1 MRLTAGT
8 RLGAYSI
15 QSALGAGGMGE
26 VYLARDINLA
36 RDVAIKVLPE
46 AFSHDDERL
55 ARFEREARTLAA
67 LNHPNIAIVHGLE
80 TVPLPDAGHIR
91 ALVMELVDGPTLA
104 ELIGGLSVDE
114 ALRLARQ
121 IAEGLEA
128 AHEQGIVHRD
138 LKPANIKV
146 RPDGTVKVLDFGL
159 AKAAEPAGAI
169 SPGLSLSPTI
179 TSPAMTAAGLILGTA
194 AYMSPEQAKGREA
207 DKRSDVWSFGAVLYE
222 MLTAR
227 RAFDGDDVSD
237 TMASVLKSEPDWSTV
252 PADVP
257 PAVVSLMKGC
267 LVKDR
272 RQRVSDISIAK
283 FVLKD
288 LSTMGVVGSAVVPV
302 APVAGRSRWTQ
313 VLVITIAV
321 VSTALIVGFVMRRMQ
336 PVVPPVTVA
345 RFSLIPEGPFTSA
358 VQQLVAISP
367 DGTTIAY
374 NASGRLRV
382 RSLGDAESRA
392 ITEADTIALNPV
404 FSPDNTAIAFTS
416 FSNTGLAL
424 RRIPAVGGTAATVA
438 SFPSIT
444 NFSGISWSPEG
455 ILVGVTGAGGGIL
468 KVSSGGGTPERIVA
482 VDGDQIAHGPQMLPD
497 GRTVLFTLAKAV
509 GDDRWDKAQ
518 IVAQSLVDG
527 TRHVLLEGGSDAR
540 YLESGHL
547 LYAVGGTIFAVP
559 FDAATLTIKGP
570 AVPAVVGV
578 RRAVGGTSGGAH
590 LAVSAAGTLI
600 YLPGPA
606 GAYSTGGTLVL
617 GDGRSDPTPLKVPV
631 GIYAHPRVSPDGR
644 LLAVSRSEAG
654 SPDIWTY
661 DLSGGAEMQ
670 RLTFGGRSR
679 FPIWSADSRR
689 VTYQSIQDRG
699 IWWEAVDGGTP
710 ERLTTPRENE
720 EHTPESWSPDG
731 SRLLFA
737 VRKAS
742 VNSLWVLTMDD
753 RKTMPVGQI
762 QSAESLSATFSP
774 DGRWIAYASTERS
787 GGVLSPNRGVFV
799 EPFPP
804 TGAKRQAPK
813 RLLDYH
819 PRWAPDGKGLWYVP
833 GAARPLVLVPL
844 GLQPSIVFGMPA
856 EMTRAPIPGMLSLDV
871 RGYDV
876 LLDGRIVSVSSNTAA
891 ATGFPLEFRVVLNWF
906 EELKRLAPAK

>member
-26 VYLARDINLA
+26 VYLARDTNLA
-36 RDVAIKVLPE
+36 RDVAVKVLPE
-46 AFSHDDERL
+46 AFAHDVERL

-67 LNHPNIAIVHGLE
+67 LNHPNIAIVYGLE
-80 TVPLPDAGHIR
+80 SVALTDSEQLR

-104 ELIGGLSVDE
+104 ELIGALSVPE
-114 ALRLARQ
+114 ALHLARQ

-222 MLTAR
+222 MLTGR

-237 TMASVLKSEPDWSTV
+237 TMASVLKSEPDWSNV
-252 PADVP
+252 PSDVP

-272 RQRVSDISIAK
+272 RHRVSDMSIAK

-288 LSTMGVVGSAVVPV
+288 LSAMGVVGNAA
-302 APVAGRSRWTQ
+302 APVAAAASRSRWTQ
-313 VLVITIAV
+313 VLAIAIAV
-321 VSTALIVGFVMRRMQ
+321 VSTALIVGSVMWRMR
-336 PVVPPVTVA
+336 PAVPTVTVA
-345 RFSLIPEGPFTSA
+345 RFSLMPEGPFTSA

-367 DGTTIAY
+367 DGTRIAY
-374 NASGRLRV
+374 NAGGRLHV
-382 RSLGDAESRA
+382 RALHEEASRA
-392 ITEADTIALNPV
+392 ITDVDTIALNPV
-404 FSPDNTAIAFTS
+404 FSPDNTAIAFTT
-416 FSNTGLAL
+416 FSSSGLTL
-424 RRIPAVGGTAATVA
+424 KRIPAVGGTAATVA
-438 SFPSIT
+438 SFPNNT
-444 NFSGISWSPEG
+444 NFSGISWSREG
-455 ILVGVTGAGGGIL
+455 ILLAVTGAGGGVL
-468 KVSSGGGTPERIVA
+468 KVSRDGGNPERVIA
-482 VDGDQIAHGPQMLPD
+482 VDADQIVHGPQMLPD
-497 GRTVLFTLAKAV
+497 GRTVLFTLANAV

-518 IVAQSLVDG
+518 IVAQSLADG
-527 TRHVLLEGGSDAR
+527 TRRVLLEGGSDAR

-547 LYAVGGTIFAVP
+547 IYAVGGTIFVVP
-559 FDAATLTIKGP
+559 FDAATLTIKGS
-570 AVPAVVGV
+570 AVPAIVGV

-590 LAVSAAGTLI
+590 MAVSASGTLV

-606 GAYSTGGTLVL
+606 TAYSTGGTLVI
-617 GDGRSDPTPLKVPV
+617 GDGRSEPTPLKVPA

-644 LLAVSRSEAG
+644 LLAVSRSESG

-661 DLSGGAEMQ
+661 ELSGGAEMQ

-679 FPIWSADSRR
+679 YPIWSADSRR

-710 ERLTTPRENE
+710 ERLTTPLENE
-720 EHTPESWSPDG
+720 EHVPESWSPDG

-737 VRKAS
+737 VRKGS
-742 VNSLWVLTMDD
+742 MNSLWVSTLAD
-753 RKTMPVGQI
+753 RKTMPIGQI

-774 DGRWIAYASTERS
+774 DGRWIAYASSERG

-819 PRWAPDGKGLWYVP
+819 PRWAPDGNGIWYVP
-833 GAARPLVLVPL
+833 GAARPLILVPL
-844 GLQPSIVFGMPA
+844 RLQPSIVFGMPA
-856 EMTRAPIPGMLSLDV
+856 EMTRAPLPGLLSLDV

-876 LLDGRIVSVSSNTAA
+876 LPDGRIVSVSSSAA
-891 ATGFPLEFRVVLNWF
+891 GATGFPLEFRVVLNWF

>member
-1 MRLTAGT
+1 
-8 RLGAYSI
+8 
-15 QSALGAGGMGE
+15 
-26 VYLARDINLA
+26 
-36 RDVAIKVLPE
+36 
-46 AFSHDDERL
+46 
-55 ARFEREARTLAA
+55 
-67 LNHPNIAIVHGLE
+67 
-80 TVPLPDAGHIR
+80 
-91 ALVMELVDGPTLA
+91 
-104 ELIGGLSVDE
+104 
-114 ALRLARQ
+114 
-121 IAEGLEA
+121 
-128 AHEQGIVHRD
+128 
-138 LKPANIKV
+138 
-146 RPDGTVKVLDFGL
+146 
-159 AKAAEPAGAI
+159 
-169 SPGLSLSPTI
+169 
-179 TSPAMTAAGLILGTA
+179 
-194 AYMSPEQAKGREA
+194 MSPEQAKGRGA

-222 MLTAR
+222 MLTGR

-237 TMASVLKSEPDWSTV
+237 TIASLLRSEPDWSIV

-272 RQRVSDISIAK
+272 RERVSDIAIAK

-288 LSTMGVVGSAVVPV
+288 LSAMGVVGSAVVPV

-313 VLVITIAV
+313 VLAIAIAV
-321 VSTALIVGFVMRRMQ
+321 VSTAVIVGFVMWRMQ
-336 PVVPPVTVA
+336 PAVSPVTVA

-367 DGTTIAY
+367 DGNRIAY

-382 RSLGDAESRA
+382 RSLGEVESRA
-392 ITEADTIALNPV
+392 LTDVDTIALNPA

-416 FSNTGLAL
+416 FSNAGLAL
-424 RRIPAVGGTAATVA
+424 RRVPAVGGTVTTVA

-444 NFSGISWSPEG
+444 NFSGISWSREG
-455 ILVGVTGAGGGIL
+455 ILMGVTGAGGGIL
-468 KVSSGGGTPERIVA
+468 KVSGDGGTPERIVA

-518 IVAQSLVDG
+518 IVAQSLADG

-570 AVPAVVGV
+570 AVPAIVGV

-590 LAVSAAGTLI
+590 LAVSASGTLT

-606 GAYSTGGTLVL
+606 AAFSTGGTLVI
-617 GDGRSDPTPLKVPV
+617 GDGRSDPTPLKVPA

-644 LLAVSRSEAG
+644 LLAVSRSDAG

-661 DLSGGAEMQ
+661 ELSGGAEMQ

-699 IWWEAVDGGTP
+699 IWWVAVDGGTP
-710 ERLTTPRENE
+710 ERLTTPLENE
-720 EHTPESWSPDG
+720 EHVPESWSPDG

-742 VNSLWVLTMDD
+742 VNSLWVLTMAD
-753 RKTMPVGQI
+753 RKTMP
-762 QSAESLSATFSP
+762 S
-774 DGRWIAYASTERS
+774 GRSSR
-787 GGVLSPNRGVFV
+787 PNR
-799 EPFPP
+799 
-804 TGAKRQAPK
+804 
-813 RLLDYH
+813 
-819 PRWAPDGKGLWYVP
+819 
-833 GAARPLVLVPL
+833 
-844 GLQPSIVFGMPA
+844 
-856 EMTRAPIPGMLSLDV
+856 
-871 RGYDV
+871 
-876 LLDGRIVSVSSNTAA
+876 
-891 ATGFPLEFRVVLNWF
+891 
-906 EELKRLAPAK
+906 

>member
-1 MRLTAGT
+1 MRLTAGAQ
-8 RLGAYSI
+8 LGSYHI

-26 VYLARDINLA
+26 VYLARDTNLG

-46 AFSHDDERL
+46 AFADDAERL
-55 ARFEREARTLAA
+55 ARFEREARTLAS

-80 TVPLPDAGHIR
+80 RVPTGSGHFR
-91 ALVMELVDGPTLA
+91 ALVMELVEGPTLA
-104 ELIGGLSVDE
+104 ELISDLSLND
-114 ALRLARQ
+114 ALSIARQ

-128 AHEQGIVHRD
+128 AHEQGIIHRD

-159 AKAAEPAGAI
+159 AKVSEPAAAM
-169 SPGLSLSPTI
+169 SSSQSMSPTI
-179 TSPAMTAAGLILGTA
+179 TTPAMTAAGLILGTA
-194 AYMSPEQAKGREA
+194 AYMSPEQAKAREA
-207 DKRSDVWSFGAVLYE
+207 DKRSDVWSFGAVLFE
-222 MLTAR
+222 MLTGR
-227 RAFDGDDVSD
+227 RAFAGEDVSD
-237 TMASVLKSEPDWSTV
+237 TLASVLKSEPDWSIV

-272 RQRVSDISIAK
+272 RQRVSDISTAK

-288 LSTMGVVGSAVVPV
+288 LSGMGIVGSAGVPV
-302 APVAGRSRWTQ
+302 APLAGRSRWTQ
-313 VLVITIAV
+313 VLAIAIAV
-321 VSTALIVGFVMRRMQ
+321 VSTAVIVGFVMWRMQ
-336 PVVPPVTVA
+336 PAVPPATVA

-367 DGTTIAY
+367 DGTRIAY
-374 NASGRLRV
+374 NAGGRLRV
-382 RSLGDAESRA
+382 RSLGEVESRA
-392 ITEADTIALNPV
+392 LTDADTIALNPAY
-404 FSPDNTAIAFTS
+404 SPDNTAIAFTS
-416 FSNTGLAL
+416 FSNAGLAL
-424 RRIPAVGGTAATVA
+424 RRVPAVGGTVTTVA

-444 NFSGISWSPEG
+444 NFSGISWSQEG
-455 ILVGVTGAGGGIL
+455 ILMGVTGAGGGIL
-468 KVSSGGGTPERIVA
+468 KVSAGGGTPERIVA

-497 GRTVLFTLAKAV
+497 GRTVLFTLANAV
-509 GDDRWDKAQ
+509 GDDRWDKAR
-518 IVAQSLVDG
+518 IVAQSLGDG
-527 TRHVLLEGGSDAR
+527 TRHTLLEGGSDAR
-540 YLESGHL
+540 YVESGHL

-570 AVPAVVGV
+570 AVPAIVGV
-578 RRAVGGTSGGAH
+578 RRAVGGTSGGAQ
-590 LAVSAAGTLI
+590 LAVSASGTLI

-606 GAYSTGGTLVL
+606 AAYSTGGTLVI
-617 GDGRSDPTPLKVPV
+617 GDGRSDPTPLKVPD

-644 LLAVSRSEAG
+644 LLAVSRSDAG

-661 DLSGGAEMQ
+661 ELSGGAEMQ

-679 FPIWSADSRR
+679 FPIWSADSHR
-689 VTYQSIQDRG
+689 VTYQSMRDRG

-710 ERLTTPRENE
+710 ERLTTPLENE
-720 EHTPESWSPDG
+720 EHVPESWSPDG

-737 VRKAS
+737 VQKGL
-742 VNSLWVLTMDD
+742 VNSLWVLTMAD
-753 RKTMPVGQI
+753 RKTMPIGQI
-762 QSAESLSATFSP
+762 QSAESLSVTFSP

-787 GGVLSPNRGVFV
+787 GGVVSPNRGVFV

-819 PRWAPDGKGLWYVP
+819 PRWAPDGNGIWYVP
-833 GAARPLVLVPL
+833 GAARPLVLVPIR
-844 GLQPSIVFGMPA
+844 LQPSIVFGMPA
-856 EMTRAPIPGMLSLDV
+856 EMTRAPLPGMLSLDV

-876 LLDGRIVSVSSNTAA
+876 LPDGRIVSVSRTTAGA
-891 ATGFPLEFRVVLNWF
+891 AEFPLEFRVVLNWF
-906 EELKRLAPAK
+906 EELKRLAPSK

>member
-26 VYLARDINLA
+26 VYLARDTNLA

-46 AFSHDDERL
+46 AFAHDAERL

-80 TVPLPDAGHIR
+80 SVLIDSGHVR

-104 ELIGGLSVDE
+104 ELIGTLSVLE
-114 ALRLARQ
+114 ALHLARQ

-146 RPDGTVKVLDFGL
+146 RPDDTVKVLDFGL

-222 MLTAR
+222 MLTGR

-237 TMASVLKSEPDWSTV
+237 TMASVLKSEPDWSIV

-288 LSTMGVVGSAVVPV
+288 LSTMGVVGSASVPV
-302 APVAGRSRWTQ
+302 APVAGRWRWTQ
-313 VLVITIAV
+313 VLAIAIAV
-321 VSTALIVGFVMRRMQ
+321 VSTALIVGIVMWLMR
-336 PVVPPVTVA
+336 PAVPPVNVA
-345 RFSLIPEGPFTSA
+345 RFSLIPEGPFTST

-367 DGTTIAY
+367 DGTKIAY

-382 RSLGDAESRA
+382 RSLGEVESRA
-392 ITEADTIALNPV
+392 ITDVDTIALNPV
-404 FSPDNTAIAFTS
+404 FSPDNTTIAFTT
-416 FSNTGLAL
+416 FANNGPVL
-424 RRIPAVGGTAATVA
+424 RRIPAVGGTVTTVA
-438 SFPSIT
+438 SFPDAT
-444 NFSGISWSPEG
+444 TFSGISWSREG
-455 ILVGVTGAGGGIL
+455 ILLGVTGGGGGIL
-468 KVSSGGGTPERIVA
+468 KVSRDGATPERIVA
-482 VDGDQIAHGPQMLPD
+482 IDADQAAHGPQMLPD
-497 GRTVLFTLAKAV
+497 GRTVLFTLARTV

-518 IVAQSLVDG
+518 IVAQSLADG
-527 TRHVLLEGGSDAR
+527 TRRVLLEGGSDAR

-547 LYAVGGTIFAVP
+547 LYAVGGTVFAVP

-570 AVPAVVGV
+570 AVPAIVGV
-578 RRAVGGTSGGAH
+578 RRAVGATSGGVH
-590 LAVSAAGTLI
+590 LAVSASGTLT

-606 GAYSTGGTLVL
+606 AAYSTGGTLVIA
-617 GDGRSDPTPLKVPV
+617 DGRSDPTPLKVPT

-644 LLAVSRSEAG
+644 LLAVSRGEAG
-654 SPDIWTY
+654 APDIWTFE
-661 DLSGGAEMQ
+661 LSGGAEMQ

-699 IWWEAVDGGTP
+699 IWWVGVDGGTP
-710 ERLTTPRENE
+710 ERLTTPLENE
-720 EHTPESWSPDG
+720 EHVPESWSPDG

-737 VRKAS
+737 LRKAT
-742 VNSLWVLTMDD
+742 VNALWVLSMAD
-753 RKTMPVGQI
+753 RKTMPIGQI
-762 QSAESLSATFSP
+762 QSVESLSATFSP
-774 DGRWIAYASTERS
+774 DGRWIAYASTERV

-819 PRWAPDGKGLWYVP
+819 PRWAPDGNGLWYVP

-844 GLQPSIVFGMPA
+844 RLQPSIVFGMPV
-856 EMTRAPIPGMLSLDV
+856 EMTRAPLPGLLSLDV

-876 LLDGRIVSVSSNTAA
+876 LPDGRIVSVSSNIAGAA
-891 ATGFPLEFRVVLNWF
+891 AFPLEFRVVLNWF
-906 EELKRLAPAK
+906 EELKRLAPAQ

>member
-8 RLGAYSI
+8 QLGSYHI

-26 VYLARDINLA
+26 VYLARDTNLG

-46 AFSHDDERL
+46 AFADDAERL
-55 ARFEREARTLAA
+55 ARFEREARTLAS

-80 TVPLPDAGHIR
+80 RVPTGSGHFR
-91 ALVMELVDGPTLA
+91 ALVMELVEGPTLA
-104 ELIGGLSVDE
+104 ELISDLSLND
-114 ALRLARQ
+114 ALSIARQ
-121 IAEGLEA
+121 IADGLEA
-128 AHEQGIVHRD
+128 AHEQGVIHRD

-159 AKAAEPAGAI
+159 AKVSEPAAAM
-169 SPGLSLSPTI
+169 SSSQSMSPTI
-179 TSPAMTAAGLILGTA
+179 TTPAMTAAGLILGTA
-194 AYMSPEQAKGREA
+194 AYMSPEQAKAREA

-222 MLTAR
+222 MLTGR
-227 RAFDGDDVSD
+227 RAFAGEDVSD
-237 TMASVLKSEPDWSTV
+237 TLASVLKSEPDWSIV

-272 RQRVSDISIAK
+272 RQRVSDISTAK

-288 LSTMGVVGSAVVPV
+288 LSAMGVMGSAGVPV
-302 APVAGRSRWTQ
+302 APMAGRSRWTQ
-313 VLVITIAV
+313 VLAITIAV
-321 VSTALIVGFVMRRMQ
+321 DTTALIVGFVMWRMQ
-336 PVVPPVTVA
+336 PAVPPATVA

-367 DGTTIAY
+367 DGTRIAY
-374 NASGRLRV
+374 NAGGRLRV
-382 RSLGDAESRA
+382 RSLGEVESRA
-392 ITEADTIALNPV
+392 LTDVDTIALNPAY
-404 FSPDNTAIAFTS
+404 SPDNTAIAFTS
-416 FSNTGLAL
+416 FSNAGLAL
-424 RRIPAVGGTAATVA
+424 RRVPAVGGTVTTVA

-444 NFSGISWSPEG
+444 NFSGISWSQEG
-455 ILVGVTGAGGGIL
+455 ILMGVTGAGGGIL
-468 KVSSGGGTPERIVA
+468 KVSAGGGTPERIVA

-497 GRTVLFTLAKAV
+497 GRTVLFTLANAV
-509 GDDRWDKAQ
+509 GDDRWDKAR
-518 IVAQSLVDG
+518 IVAQSLSDG
-527 TRHVLLEGGSDAR
+527 TRHTLLEGGSDAR
-540 YLESGHL
+540 YVESGHL

-570 AVPAVVGV
+570 AVPAIVGV
-578 RRAVGGTSGGAH
+578 RRAVGGTSGGAQ
-590 LAVSAAGTLI
+590 LAVSASGTLI

-606 GAYSTGGTLVL
+606 AAYSTGGTLVI
-617 GDGRSDPTPLKVPV
+617 GDGRSDPTPLKVPD

-644 LLAVSRSEAG
+644 LLAVSRSDAG

-661 DLSGGAEMQ
+661 ELSGGAEMQ

-679 FPIWSADSRR
+679 FPIWSADSHR
-689 VTYQSIQDRG
+689 VTYQSMRDRG

-710 ERLTTPRENE
+710 ERLTTPLENE
-720 EHTPESWSPDG
+720 EHVPESWSPDG

-737 VRKAS
+737 VQKGL
-742 VNSLWVLTMDD
+742 VNSLWVLTMAD
-753 RKTMPVGQI
+753 RKTMPIGQI
-762 QSAESLSATFSP
+762 QSAESLSVTFSP

-787 GGVLSPNRGVFV
+787 GGVVSPNRGVFV

-819 PRWAPDGKGLWYVP
+819 PRWAPDGKSLWYVP
-833 GAARPLVLVPL
+833 GAARPLVLVPIR
-844 GLQPSIVFGMPA
+844 LQPSIVFGMPA
-856 EMTRAPIPGMLSLDV
+856 EMTRAPLPGMLSLDV

-876 LLDGRIVSVSSNTAA
+876 LPDGRIVSVSRNTAGA
-891 ATGFPLEFRVVLNWF
+891 AEFPLEFRVVLNWF
-906 EELKRLAPAK
+906 EELKRLAPSK

>member
-26 VYLARDINLA
+26 VYLARDTNLA

-46 AFSHDDERL
+46 AFAHDAERL

-80 TVPLPDAGHIR
+80 SVLIDSGHVR

-104 ELIGGLSVDE
+104 ELIGTLSVSE

-237 TMASVLKSEPDWSTV
+237 TMASVLKSEPDWSIV

-267 LVKDR
+267 LAKDR
-272 RQRVSDISIAK
+272 RERVSDMSAAK

-288 LSTMGVVGSAVVPV
+288 LSAMGVVGSAVVAE

-313 VLVITIAV
+313 VLAIAIAV
-321 VSTALIVGFVMRRMQ
+321 VSTALIVGFVMWRMQ
-336 PVVPPVTVA
+336 PTVPPVTVA

-367 DGTTIAY
+367 DGTRIAY
-374 NASGRLRV
+374 NANGRLRV
-382 RSLGDAESRA
+382 RSLAEAESRA
-392 ITEADTIALNPV
+392 LTDVDTIALNPA

-416 FSNTGLAL
+416 FSNAGLAL
-424 RRIPAVGGTAATVA
+424 RRVPAVGGTVTTVA

-444 NFSGISWSPEG
+444 NFSGISWSREG
-455 ILVGVTGAGGGIL
+455 ILMGVTGAGGGIL
-468 KVSSGGGTPERIVA
+468 KVPADGGNPERIVA
-482 VDGDQIAHGPQMLPD
+482 VDADQIAHGPQMLPD
-497 GRTVLFTLAKAV
+497 GRTILFTLAKAV
-509 GDDRWDKAQ
+509 GDDRWDKAT
-518 IVAQSLVDG
+518 IVAQSLADG

-559 FDAATLTIKGP
+559 FDATTLTIKGP
-570 AVPAVVGV
+570 AVPAIVGV
-578 RRAVGGTSGGAH
+578 RRAIGGTSGGAH
-590 LAVSAAGTLI
+590 LAVSATGTLT
-600 YLPGPA
+600 YLPGPGA
-606 GAYSTGGTLVL
+606 AYSTGGTLVV
-617 GDGRSDPTPLKVPV
+617 GDGRSDPTPLKVPA

-644 LLAVSRSEAG
+644 LLAVSKSDAG

-661 DLSGGAEMQ
+661 ELSGGAEMQ

-699 IWWEAVDGGTP
+699 IWWVAVDGGTP
-710 ERLTTPRENE
+710 ERLTTPLENE
-720 EHTPESWSPDG
+720 EHAPESWSPDG

-737 VRKAS
+737 VRKGL
-742 VNSLWVLTMDD
+742 VNSLWVLTMTD

-804 TGAKRQAPK
+804 TGVKRQLPK

-819 PRWAPDGKGLWYVP
+819 PRWAPDGNGIWYVP
-833 GAARPLVLVPL
+833 GAARPLVLVPIR
-844 GLQPSIVFGMPA
+844 LQPSIVFGMPA
-856 EMTRAPIPGMLSLDV
+856 EMTRAPLPGLLSLDV

-876 LLDGRIVSVSSNTAA
+876 LPDGRIISVSSSNTVGTAE
-891 ATGFPLEFRVVLNWF
+891 FPLEFRVVLNWF

>member
-1 MRLTAGT
+1 
-8 RLGAYSI
+8 
-15 QSALGAGGMGE
+15 
-26 VYLARDINLA
+26 
-36 RDVAIKVLPE
+36 
-46 AFSHDDERL
+46 
-55 ARFEREARTLAA
+55 
-67 LNHPNIAIVHGLE
+67 
-80 TVPLPDAGHIR
+80 
-91 ALVMELVDGPTLA
+91 MELVDGPTLA
-104 ELIGGLSVDE
+104 ELIGALSVPE

-146 RPDGTVKVLDFGL
+146 RPDGMVKVLDFGL

-222 MLTAR
+222 MLTGR

-237 TMASVLKSEPDWSTV
+237 TMASVLKSEPDWSIV
-252 PADVP
+252 AADVP

-288 LSTMGVVGSAVVPV
+288 LSAMGVVGSAGVPV

-313 VLVITIAV
+313 VLAIAIAV
-321 VSTALIVGFVMRRMQ
+321 ISTALIVGIVMWLMQ
-336 PVVPPVTVA
+336 PAVPPVTVA

-367 DGTTIAY
+367 DGNRIAY

-382 RSLGDAESRA
+382 RSLGEVESRA
-392 ITEADTIALNPV
+392 ITDVDTIALNPV
-404 FSPDNTAIAFTS
+404 FSPDNTDIAFTS

-444 NFSGISWSPEG
+444 NFSGISWSRE
-455 ILVGVTGAGGGIL
+455 GIL
-468 KVSSGGGTPERIVA
+468 KVPADGGTPERIVA
-482 VDGDQIAHGPQMLPD
+482 VDADQIAHGPQMLPD

-518 IVAQSLVDG
+518 IVAQSLADG
-527 TRHVLLEGGSDAR
+527 TRRVLLEGGSDAR
-540 YLESGHL
+540 YLASGHL

-570 AVPAVVGV
+570 AVPAIVGV

-590 LAVSAAGTLI
+590 LAVSESGTLT

-606 GAYSTGGTLVL
+606 AAYSTGGTLVI
-617 GDGRSDPTPLKVPV
+617 GDGRSDPTPLKVPAGV
-631 GIYAHPRVSPDGR
+631 YAHPRVSPDGR
-644 LLAVSRSEAG
+644 LLAVSKSEAG

-661 DLSGGAEMQ
+661 ELSGGAEMQ

-699 IWWEAVDGGTP
+699 IWWVAVDGGTP
-710 ERLTTPRENE
+710 ERLTTPLENE
-720 EHTPESWSPDG
+720 EHAPESWSPDG

-737 VRKAS
+737 FRKGS
-742 VNSLWVLTMDD
+742 VNSLWVLTMAD

-762 QSAESLSATFSP
+762 QSVESLSATFSP
-774 DGRWIAYASTERS
+774 DGRWIAYASTERG

-819 PRWAPDGKGLWYVP
+819 PRWAPDGNGLWYVP
-833 GAARPLVLVPL
+833 GATRPLVLVPL
-844 GLQPSIVFGMPA
+844 KLQPSIVFGMPV
-856 EMTRAPIPGMLSLDV
+856 EMTRAPLPGLLSLDV

-876 LLDGRIVSVSSNTAA
+876 LPDGRIVSVSSNTAGA
-891 ATGFPLEFRVVLNWF
+891 AAFPLEFRVVLNWF
-906 EELKRLAPAK
+906 EELKRLAPSK